1 MKKSLLFGIAGLFTL
16 FSCNKNDNDVFF
28 RIGKGLDYKFSDIQL
43 YDTSA
48 DILYFKNVHDEFKEI
63 EKNSFTFLDNGAVI
77 YSGMFW
83 PGYSSSGPTGPFIF
97 SPPSIFGNYALE
109 IENWNNGKPDVRKDP
124 RIIAL
129 LKQNNLFHS
138 GLALSSSS
146 IEINGS
152 QLIYKFT
159 VTNKDQSDLLI
170 LDPDKT
176 GSNLFHYFT
185 NGLIIKDLA
194 YNEVFTGNIQ
204 YQVPDPQNSFQIG
217 WLSLLKSGESKQY
230 TINYTINNP
239 LNPGEYNATFVFP
252 GLSYQ
257 VSLDQLYQGTS
268 RIWMGD
274 IQATKK
280 ITIQ

>member
-1 MKKSLLFGIAGLFTL
+1 MKKSLLFGIVVLSALI
-16 FSCNKNDNDVFF
+16 SCNKTDNDVFF
-28 RIGKGLDYKFSDIQL
+28 RIGKGLEYKFRDIQL

-48 DILYFKNVHDEFKEI
+48 DILYFKSVHDEFKDI
-63 EKNSFTFLDNGAVI
+63 ETNSFTFLDNGAVI

-83 PGYSSSGPTGPFIF
+83 PGYSSSGPSGPFIF
-97 SPPSIFGNYALE
+97 SPPSMFGNYALE

-129 LKQNNLFHS
+129 LKQNNLLHS
-138 GLALSSSS
+138 GIVLSSSS

-159 VTNKDQSDLLI
+159 VTNQDQSDLLI
-170 LDPDKT
+170 LDFDKT
-176 GSNLFHYFT
+176 GPNLFHYFT
-185 NGLIIKDLA
+185 NGLYIKDLA
-194 YNEVFTGNIQ
+194 YKDVFTSNFQ
-204 YQVPDPQNSFQIG
+204 YQVPDPKNSFQIG

-239 LNPGEYNATFVFP
+239 LAPGEYNATFVFP